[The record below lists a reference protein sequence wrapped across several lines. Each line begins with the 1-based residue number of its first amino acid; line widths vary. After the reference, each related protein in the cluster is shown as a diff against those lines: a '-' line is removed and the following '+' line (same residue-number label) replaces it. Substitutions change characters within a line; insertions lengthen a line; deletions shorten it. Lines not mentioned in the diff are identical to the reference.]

1 MKTSIKRYL
10 FTTLLASACTMNLSA
25 QKDESSALRI
35 SIKNGRISF
44 KSAQYTKPRSAFSV
58 FAGYEHFPEL
68 GKRNGYDIGVEYK
81 NYMRKKFYFVAN
93 FHAGVNDGTKA
104 VAYERDGINYRFDLH
119 NSVRDYMLGI
129 GLGYDFLQVKRHS
142 MYVQATVGL
151 GTNEQYK
158 DGIVLSPSGAYDI
171 VKTFGGVTTRFAISV
186 SAGYD
191 YQLTDWLAVGVNYTG
206 WQIGYEFKSS
216 ANLKVGFC
224 F

>member
-142 MYVQATVGL
+142 MYV
-151 GTNEQYK
+151 
-158 DGIVLSPSGAYDI
+158 
-171 VKTFGGVTTRFAISV
+171 
-186 SAGYD
+186 
-191 YQLTDWLAVGVNYTG
+191 
-206 WQIGYEFKSS
+206 
-216 ANLKVGFC
+216 
-224 F
+224 